1 MKHSKIE
8 ILENTP
14 VAYSILY
21 LALPSMLSMLVN
33 ILYNLTDTFFI
44 GKLNDPFKVAGVSV
58 ALPYYNML
66 MAIAGIF
73 ANGGA
78 SYLSRLLGKKDLDA
92 ARETTTTAIFSIGI
106 VSIFAVILGILF
118 IPTYLKL
125 SGSSALTALAAQQ
138 YLTAIF
144 IGSPIIMVKFTMIQL
159 LRAEGAAKEA
169 MLGLFIGTG
178 ANIVLDPLFIFS
190 FNMGVTGA
198 AIATVIGQGL
208 GLLYYSIYYLRKKS
222 LVSPGRKYLH
232 LRWPCYKEILA
243 IGIPSSLSQIM
254 MS

>member
-92 ARETTTTAIFSIGI
+92 ARETTTTAIFSIGV

-125 SGSSALTALAAQQ
+125 SGS
-138 YLTAIF
+138 
-144 IGSPIIMVKFTMIQL
+144 
-159 LRAEGAAKEA
+159 
-169 MLGLFIGTG
+169 
-178 ANIVLDPLFIFS
+178 
-190 FNMGVTGA
+190 
-198 AIATVIGQGL
+198 
-208 GLLYYSIYYLRKKS
+208 
-222 LVSPGRKYLH
+222 
-232 LRWPCYKEILA
+232 
-243 IGIPSSLSQIM
+243 
-254 MS
+254 